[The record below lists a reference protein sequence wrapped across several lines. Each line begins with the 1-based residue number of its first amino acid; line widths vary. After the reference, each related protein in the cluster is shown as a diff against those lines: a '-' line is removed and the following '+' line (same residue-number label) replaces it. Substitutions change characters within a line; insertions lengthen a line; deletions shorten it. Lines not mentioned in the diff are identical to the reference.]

1 MLIGFISKYIITKE
15 ERANVQSINQKIN
28 FIKQKTSKIQLLL
41 HGMKKSFDYDGHSF
55 SYFWKNSDTIKIK
68 ALTYAD
74 LLYLNKNKV
83 ELINFI
89 LNYLEK
95 KDKVQ
100 KNAEN
105 IISFEKHKFMVN

>member
-1 MLIGFISKYIITKE
+1 
-15 ERANVQSINQKIN
+15 
-28 FIKQKTSKIQLLL
+28 
-41 HGMKKSFDYDGHSF
+41 MKKSFDYDGYSF
-55 SYFWKNSDTIKIK
+55 SYFWKNSDSIKIK

-95 KDKVQ
+95 KR
-100 KNAEN
+100 
-105 IISFEKHKFMVN
+105 